1 MDKVALLKCD
11 EYDLK
16 KVEKTLRNGFELL
29 GGNSFLNKLIPYNSK
44 VLLNLICLALRMK
57 VLL

>member
-29 GGNSFLNKLIPYNSK
+29 GRKLFFK
-44 VLLNLICLALRMK
+44 LNLYLIIVK
-57 VLL
+57 FF